1 MYPPFLHPPTHT
13 RTSARPPAP
22 ERPQTTTNP
31 SPVFRASSPTFAPY
45 TPLQRLTC
53 PPISLFLRARP
64 HPPPP
69 TLHSSTQLR
78 PGHST
83 ASILL
88 SPLGRQRTSPTLKT
102 LMVPYQV
109 PPRPWKSATT
119 TTMKT
124 TTSIRCKVSKK
135 SRRHPPSSPFSR
147 APIPRHRS
155 PSPTSTQTPC

>member
-22 ERPQTTTNP
+22 SRLQTKTNP

-53 PPISLFLRARP
+53 PPISLFPRARP
-64 HPPPP
+64 HPPPLTP
-69 TLHSSTQLR
+69 HSSTQLR

-83 ASILL
+83 ANILL
-88 SPLGRQRTSPTLKT
+88 SPPGRQRMSPTLKT

-119 TTMKT
+119 TMTKT
-124 TTSIRCKVSKK
+124 TTSIGWKAFKK
-135 SRRHPPSSPFSR
+135 SPRHPRSSPFCH
-147 APIPRHRS
+147 APIPRHQS
-155 PSPTSTQTPC
+155 PSPSSTQTPC